1 MEIIWLI
8 AGVLIGGVIAWLL
21 MKNKQNALAN
31 DYVKK
36 NSELEGSLAIA
47 EERAGGLVFQLTEAR
62 TELNAERKQ
71 TLQLSSDLSKR
82 EAEYA
87 ALSEK
92 LAEQKAEVEKL
103 NQKFSVEFKNLAN
116 EILEEK
122 SKKFTD
128 QNKENLDTLLNP
140 LREKLTDF
148 QKKVEQSNIDGEKRG
163 AALNEQLKNLRELNQ
178 QITHEAKSLTLALRG
193 DSKAQGGWGEMQLES
208 ILEKAGLQKDIHY
221 FKEKNFKN
229 EEGSNQRLD
238 FIINLPDDKHLVLDS
253 KVSLTAYSNYF
264 DTEDEDLRKRFLKQH
279 VDSVLGHIKL
289 LGGKNYQ
296 NLYDI
301 KQPDYV
307 MMFVANEPALTMA
320 LKEDPE
326 LYDKALNQNIV
337 LVSTTTLLATLRTIS
352 YIWKQDM
359 QNKNAEEIAR
369 QAGALYDKFVG
380 FSEDLIKL
388 GNQLGTVQNTYTDT
402 MKKLSEGSGNL
413 VRRTEKLQKL
423 GAKTSKAQN
432 PKLIDRALD

>member
-1 MEIIWLI
+1 MEIIWLL
-8 AGVLIGGVIAWLL
+8 AGLLIGGTLAWLVL
-21 MKNKQNALAN
+21 KNKISSAQAAHSNEVNELRNA
-31 DYVKK
+31 V
-36 NSELEGSLAIA
+36 SLA
-47 EERAGGLVFQLTEAR
+47 EERDRSQRENLLQTRETLE
-62 TELNAERKQ
+62 AERNK
-71 TLQLSSDLSKR
+71 TLKLSTDLSKR
-82 EAEYA
+82 EAEYQ
-87 ALSEK
+87 ALNEK
-92 LAEQKAEVEKL
+92 LAEQKAELEKL
-103 NQKFSVEFKNLAN
+103 NERFSVEFKNLAN

-148 QKKVEQSNIDGEKRG
+148 QKKVEQSNLDGEKRG
-163 AALNEQLKNLRELNQ
+163 AALNEQLRNLRELNQ

-208 ILEKAGLQKDIHY
+208 ILQKAGLEKGTHY
-221 FKEKNFKN
+221 KKEQNFKN
-229 EEGSNQRLD
+229 EEGANQRLD

-264 DTEDEDLRKRFLKQH
+264 DTEDEAEKKQYLKQH
-279 VDSVLGHIKL
+279 VNSMLGHIKL
-289 LGGKNYQ
+289 LGDKNYQ

-326 LYDKALNQNIV
+326 LYDKALAKNIV

-352 YIWKQDM
+352 YIWKQDL

-388 GNQLGTVQNTYTDT
+388 GNQLGTVQNTYRDS

-413 VRRTEKLQKL
+413 VRRTQKLQKL
-423 GAKTSKAQN
+423 GAKTSKSQN
-432 PKLIDRALD
+432 PGLIDRAID